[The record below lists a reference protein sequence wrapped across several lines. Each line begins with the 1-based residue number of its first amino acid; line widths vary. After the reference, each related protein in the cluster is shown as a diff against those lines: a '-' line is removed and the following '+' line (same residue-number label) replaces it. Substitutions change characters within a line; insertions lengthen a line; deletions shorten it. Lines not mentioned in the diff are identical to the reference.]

1 MRPGVLGC
9 IVTACLIAGCVT
21 TREGLIEKKRHGAMQ
36 DWRRQGPDYRS
47 SEGFQ
52 DARWGMS
59 VEEVRGLFPDGKML
73 NENAMRWKS
82 TIADLPAVVTFGFL
96 KGRLVAVDVFFPEAG
111 NVRNSHLLI
120 RRLLN
125 RKFGTPVRDRDTAYE
140 AQWRVG
146 SYRSAADTVYV
157 LGKLTE
163 SFTGVHPDQYAQ
175 QRIDVRAENDEAE
188 ARREARAAEKR
199 FLLLSRWATVE
210 SDVKLRSVKTPGV
223 EAVVVEYESARYA
236 PELAAA
242 RQRARELELQRMTQ
256 EL

>member
-1 MRPGVLGC
+1 MRLGVLGC
-9 IVTACLIAGCVT
+9 IFAACLSAACVT
-21 TREGLIEKKRHGAMQ
+21 TREDLIEKKRHGAMQ
-36 DWRRQGPDYRS
+36 DWRRQGAAYRS

-59 VEEVRGLFPDGKML
+59 VEEVRELFPDGKML
-73 NENAMRWKS
+73 NENAMRWKG
-82 TIADLPAVVTFGFL
+82 TIADLPAVVKFGFL
-96 KGRLVAVDVFFPEAG
+96 KGRFVAVDVFFPDAG

-125 RKFGTPVRDRDTAYE
+125 RKFGTPVRDRDTADE
-140 AQWRVG
+140 AQRRVG
-146 SYRSAADTVYV
+146 SYRSAADTVFV
-157 LGKLTE
+157 LGRLTE
-163 SFTGVHPDQYAQ
+163 SLTGVHQDQYAQ

-188 ARREARAAEKR
+188 ARRQAHAAEKR

-223 EAVVVEYESARYA
+223 EAVVIEYESARYA
-236 PELAAA
+236 AELAAA
-242 RQRARELELQRMTQ
+242 RQRARELELQRMAK